1 MSASEKPE
9 HHHHLHPSW
18 IQQICPTHLHEE
30 GGGILLVEAFP
41 LVDAVVFEH
50 LARVVLVVV
59 VVVTLLV
66 VLVSLV
72 LSG

>member
-41 LVDAVVFEH
+41 LVDAVVLEH
-50 LARVVLVVV
+50 LAHVLVV

>member
-1 MSASEKPE
+1 M
-9 HHHHLHPSW
+9 
-18 IQQICPTHLHEE
+18 
-30 GGGILLVEAFP
+30 LLVEAFP
-41 LVDAVVFEH
+41 LVDAVVLEH
-50 LARVVLVVV
+50 LARVVV

>member
-18 IQQICPTHLHEE
+18 VQQICPTHLHEE
-30 GGGILLVEAFP
+30 GCGMLLVEAFP
-41 LVDAVVFEH
+41 LVDAVVLEH
-50 LARVVLVVV
+50 LARVVV